1 MIGGLKLE
9 MEYITLKES
18 FLILQN
24 LMATPLLAHVR
35 EIISTEQSDS
45 KIVLEI
51 LDEPELFS
59 LLLIISNAKEDY
71 WDMHLFYMDQVERNN
86 DQYRYHSFS
95 ITESLHLHN
104 CFTRLF
110 KA

>member
-1 MIGGLKLE
+1 
-9 MEYITLKES
+9 MEYISPKES
-18 FLILQN
+18 FLILHN
-24 LMATPLLAHVR
+24 LMDTPLLVHVR

-51 LDEPELFS
+51 LDKPELFS
-59 LLLIISNAKEDY
+59 LLLITSNAKEDY
-71 WDMHLFYMDQVERNN
+71 WNMHLFYMDQVERDNG
-86 DQYRYHSFS
+86 QYRYHSFS